1 MNQKN
6 LNDIFEHYIEKF
18 EYINGPENGEIYKWQ
33 IANQFRSVMDEA
45 LASSDEEFPNKLYVA
60 KKLSANIVDS
70 YLQPFYGL
78 VKFAEK
84 EPGTVREM
92 FLELFKDDGGD
103 LVNRQQRILHF
114 LNSSHSLRDKY
125 YKESYLYTDD
135 YHSVTSYLALYDP
148 HNNYILKQ
156 TQSRKFAECVEFY
169 EDWGTGENVDL
180 AVYYKMCDELV
191 ESIKKDAALMKTDA
205 SRFDPKLGFGDLYPD
220 EAKHILA
227 FDIIYCS
234 TVYDLYSGISIV
246 KRSAKERSLYE
257 ERKEKAK
264 ELKVQLDG
272 VYAQKQRLDE
282 ACKAI
287 ETAFSIGT
295 EVEHFKQGTG
305 TISEVGEGYVCFLK
319 DGADKPI
326 KLGIPLSYVKGIL
339 RLKDGTIP
347 EAEENMEL
355 LLMHD
360 KIPGRVS
367 YAEGQFAPY
376 ADDLE

>member
-45 LASSDEEFPNKLYVA
+45 LASSDEEFPDKLYVA

-78 VKFAEK
+78 VKFAE
-84 EPGTVREM
+84 PGTVRKM
-92 FLELFKDDGGD
+92 FLELFRDDGGN
-103 LVNRQQRILHF
+103 LANRQQRILHF
-114 LNSSHSLRDKY
+114 LNSSHFLRDKY

-148 HNNYILKQ
+148 DNNYILKQ

-191 ESIKKDAALMKTDA
+191 DAIKHNEALMKTDG
-205 SRFDPKLGFGDLYPD
+205 SRFDPQLGYGDLYPD

-234 TVYDLYSGISIV
+234 TVYNLYSGISIV
-246 KRSAKERSLYE
+246 KRNAKERSLYE
-257 ERKEKAK
+257 ERKNKAREMK
-264 ELKVQLDG
+264 AQLDEI
-272 VYAQKQRLDE
+272 YTQKQRLDD
-282 ACKAI
+282 ACRAI
-287 ETAFSIGT
+287 EKAFSVGT
-295 EVEHFKQGTG
+295 EVEHFKQGSG
-305 TISEVGEGYVCFLK
+305 TITAVGEGYVYYLR
-319 DGADKPI
+319 DGTDKPI
-326 KLGIPLSYVKGIL
+326 KLGIPLSYAKGIL
-339 RLKDGTIP
+339 KLKKGTVM
-347 EAEENMEL
+347 EAEVNLDL
-355 LLMHD
+355 LLLHD
-360 KIPGRVS
+360 KMPGRVS